1 MIVKKF
7 DDFSSLDNN
16 SKTRLIEFREFNDF
30 LEKNPKISIND
41 VQNSYLKVLSANA
54 EIDTSFQELDF
65 HIKKLMDNTNL
76 AINSVLTFLDE
87 KYVNKTK
94 VVSDF
99 FSKKWITLDDELIV
113 WFLEWYFDYISLEYF
128 KVSIEISNE
137 WIVWENNVD
146 IILDLISK
154 QFEKQV
160 WDEVEVSFYLN
171 SN

>member
-7 DDFSSLDNN
+7 DDFWSLDNN

-146 IILDLISK
+146 IILNLISK

>member
-7 DDFSSLDNN
+7 DDFWSLDNN

>member
-7 DDFSSLDNN
+7 DDFWSLDNN

-41 VQNSYLKVLSANA
+41 VQNSYLKVLSSNA

-99 FSKKWITLDDELIV
+99 FSKKWITLDDELID

-146 IILDLISK
+146 IILSLISK
-154 QFEKQV
+154 QFEK
-160 WDEVEVSFYLN
+160 
-171 SN
+171 

>member
-99 FSKKWITLDDELIV
+99 FSKKWITLDDELID

-146 IILDLISK
+146 IILNLISK